1 MLLKQN
7 TTLGTLTYSRQIIDQ
22 IIQKAFEEVKGRL
35 WLANYRGGV
44 SDVLVRL
51 GGFESIAETRVEDHD
66 GKLYI
71 LLYVVSR
78 IGESITEN
86 GDIVMR
92 RILSDVTEQL
102 ELPIDNIEI
111 QVTGSVSK
119 GKRMVRRDLRMNLRD
134 LMNNRKMLYE
144 KDQ

>member
-22 IIQKAFEEVKGRL
+22 IIQKAFEEVAGSL

-51 GGFESIAETRVEDHD
+51 GGFESIAETKVEDRD

-86 GDIVMR
+86 GEIVMR
-92 RILSDVTEQL
+92 SILRDVTEQL
-102 ELPIDNIEI
+102 ELPVDNIEI